1 MAAPDASAAAL
12 LAGDTRALAR
22 ALSTVERQD
31 AEAAALLGALF
42 PRAGQACIVGI
53 TGPPGAGKS
62 TLLRALAEHLLAR
75 ARKVAV
81 LAVDPSSA
89 VSGGALLGD
98 RLRLAELAP
107 AANLYCRSL
116 ATRGAKGSLSAAAW
130 DAVTVLDAA
139 GYDPVFVET
148 VGAGQND
155 LDIRALAHTV
165 VWVDAP
171 GLGDAIQALKAGLLE
186 VSDLVVVNKS
196 DRPDCLPTARRIQQ
210 TLRLGA
216 VGRAAA
222 PAAPAWEAPVLTAN
236 ALTGEG
242 APELWRQVEA
252 HASFLDGAGL
262 RAQGNRRRHARQ
274 VDALMAQA
282 WQDVLSL
289 FIAPSQ
295 RERALDAVALGRLDP
310 HAAAW
315 SLLDAAPWP
324 RPIKD
329 ALRQARAGA
338 PGGAR

>member
-1 MAAPDASAAAL
+1 MASPDASAAAL

-22 ALSTVERQD
+22 ALSIVERQD
-31 AEAAALLGALF
+31 EEAAALLGALF
-42 PRAGQACIVGI
+42 PRAGQAGIVGL

-81 LAVDPSSA
+81 LAVDPTSA

-196 DRPDCLPTARRIQQ
+196 DRPDCLPTARRIRQ

-216 VGRAAA
+216 AGRG
-222 PAAPAWEAPVLTAN
+222 PAPAWSVPVLTAN
-236 ALTGEG
+236 ALTGKDV
-242 APELWRQVEA
+242 PELWRQVEA
-252 HASFLDGAGL
+252 HAAFLDGAGL
-262 RAQGNRRRHARQ
+262 RAQGNRRRHAHQ

-289 FIAPSQ
+289 FIAPGQ
-295 RERALDAVALGRLDP
+295 REQALDAMALGRLDP

-329 ALRQARAGA
+329 ALRQARSGA
-338 PGGAR
+338 PGQC